1 MSSPFAFFISVFK
14 VKDEDHLCTP
24 IDDSSEEFLN
34 QQLEHGIARGYR
46 HNVSP
51 LRNNS
56 THFDF
61 QVQTK
66 YKTVRA
72 VCFSPHKRKVLNS
85 FSKTDTPV
93 KLKKC
98 RLETKYNSED
108 LVLNDDVK
116 IEACSEVDFKKKE
129 LTTNFKISTLKSIS
143 VGQLITIKAKVL
155 AKSSTQEVRGRKLT
169 LVEAQII
176 DHTGCIKIV
185 LWEEFQNQVE
195 EGKSLIFNNVRL
207 KKNSSSRRQDHHNSN
222 RTF

>member
-1 MSSPFAFFISVFK
+1 M
-14 VKDEDHLCTP
+14 
-24 IDDSSEEFLN
+24 
-34 QQLEHGIARGYR
+34 
-46 HNVSP
+46 
-51 LRNNS
+51 
-56 THFDF
+56 
-61 QVQTK
+61 
-66 YKTVRA
+66 
-72 VCFSPHKRKVLNS
+72 
-85 FSKTDTPV
+85 

-108 LVLNDDVK
+108 LVLNDDVN
-116 IEACSEVDFKKKE
+116 IETCSEVDFKKKE
-129 LTTNFKISTLKSIS
+129 LTTNFTISTLKSIS
-143 VGQLITIKAKVL
+143 VGQLITIKVKVL